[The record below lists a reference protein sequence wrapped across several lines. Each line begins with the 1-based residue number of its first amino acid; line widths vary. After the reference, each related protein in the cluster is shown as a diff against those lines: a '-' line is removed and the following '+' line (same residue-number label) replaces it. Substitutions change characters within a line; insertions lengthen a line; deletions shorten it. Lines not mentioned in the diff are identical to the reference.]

1 MIKTLT
7 YEVKIEVEG
16 SDVGGAGET
25 EAKKQFEKEVRG
37 MNFACASTNFRVV
50 KLEEK

>member
-1 MIKTLT
+1 MAKTMR
-7 YEVKIEVEG
+7 YEIIIEVDG
-16 SDVGGAGET
+16 TDVGGAGET